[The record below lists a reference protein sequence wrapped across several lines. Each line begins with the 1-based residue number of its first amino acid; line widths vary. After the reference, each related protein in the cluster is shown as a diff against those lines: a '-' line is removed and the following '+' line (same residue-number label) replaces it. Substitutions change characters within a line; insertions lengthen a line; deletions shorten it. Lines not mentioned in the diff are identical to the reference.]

1 MEVRAILSVAK
12 GLSWVEFSVSW
23 VKVEV
28 VVEVWVQAVFL
39 CGGFAQSLA
48 WLRILGRAR
57 RGILM
62 RRYAE
67 TPSAVADAVPDA

>member
-1 MEVRAILSVAK
+1 MEVRAIFSVAK

-39 CGGFAQSLA
+39 CGGFAHYLA
-48 WLRILGRAR
+48 WL
-57 RGILM
+57 
-62 RRYAE
+62 
-67 TPSAVADAVPDA
+67 SVSQAVGSGVSL